1 MAQVINSNVM
11 SLNAQRNLNK
21 SSGSLSTALQR
32 LSSGL
37 RINSSMDDAAGVSK
51 VINAGGSPCAKEAAD
66 SCPVGC
72 IHVEE

>member
-1 MAQVINSNVM
+1 MIHALERKEVLALMRV
-11 SLNAQRNLNK
+11 SLDKNACI
-21 SSGSLSTALQR
+21 GCGVYVPTCPDVF
-32 LSSGL
+32 
-37 RINSSMDDAAGVSK
+37 SMDEAAGVSK